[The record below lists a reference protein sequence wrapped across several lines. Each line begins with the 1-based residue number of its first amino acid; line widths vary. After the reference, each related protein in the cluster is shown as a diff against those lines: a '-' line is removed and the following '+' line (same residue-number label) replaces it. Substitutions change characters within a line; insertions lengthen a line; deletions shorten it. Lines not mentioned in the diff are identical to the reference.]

1 MPLPFGA
8 GSMAMPSLI
17 ADKWAKESEG
27 MIGRGVGWLLLLL
40 VLSLAVAVSASTIVL
55 LLCCRH
61 MITISSIDNCSR
73 RHRRDFD
80 ADCMRNVVA
89 DFIIVT
95 VTGAGEQP
103 PLLTFRHH
111 RHRLLRP

>member
-8 GSMAMPSLI
+8 GSMSMPSLI
-17 ADKWAKESEG
+17 ADRWANESEG
-27 MIGRGVGWLLLLL
+27 MIGRGVGWLFLLL
-40 VLSLAVAVSASTIVL
+40 VLSLAVNASTIVL

-61 MITISSIDNCSR
+61 MITISSIHNCSR
-73 RHRRDFD
+73 RHRRDFT
-80 ADCMRNVVA
+80 AVCMRNVVA

-111 RHRLLRP
+111 QHRLLRP